1 MGRHLVLVG
10 GGHAHLN
17 VLLNLADY
25 VPRGHRVTLIGSVPY
40 HYYSGMGPGLLS
52 GMYRPQDVHFHLKTM
67 AEDRGAPFLQDKG
80 IKIDPGQ
87 RTLGLESGGRLAFL
101 LKDYIDR
108 KFMQKSQV
116 SGEMNEP
123 G

>member
-1 MGRHLVLVG
+1 
-10 GGHAHLN
+10 
-17 VLLNLADY
+17 
-25 VPRGHRVTLIGSVPY
+25 
-40 HYYSGMGPGLLS
+40 
-52 GMYRPQDVHFHLKTM
+52 M

-87 RTLGLESGGRLAFL
+87 RTLSLESGGRLAFL